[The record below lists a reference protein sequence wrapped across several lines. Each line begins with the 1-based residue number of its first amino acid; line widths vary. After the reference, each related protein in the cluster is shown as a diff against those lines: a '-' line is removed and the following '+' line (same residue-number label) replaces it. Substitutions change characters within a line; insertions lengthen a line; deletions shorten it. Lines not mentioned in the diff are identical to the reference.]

1 MEFKPKA
8 RGGFVNRKTKD
19 VLYLLLAALL
29 LVVTVQRFRAFAAR
43 QQLTAGA
50 GGTGAQMAQKLPG
63 SQFPRQNGTQGNR
76 LKEQN
81 GRTLLWAKGD
91 PASEE
96 SQWFDVT
103 DAPLDPVEF
112 QYGIG
117 KDTIPAIDEPLFVSV
132 GDPRLEAQRITDGT
146 RVIGYSV
153 GDDARAYP
161 IRIMDRHELV
171 NDTVGGKPVTV
182 GW

>member
-1 MEFKPKA
+1 M
-8 RGGFVNRKTKD
+8 NRKTKEL
-19 VLYLLLAALL
+19 LYLLLAGLL

-43 QQLTAGA
+43 QQPAAGA
-50 GGTGAQMAQKLPG
+50 GGTGAYRVREFPG
-63 SQFPRQNGTQGNR
+63 SQFPRQFGTQSHR
-76 LKEQN
+76 LKEQK

-103 DAPLDPVEF
+103 DAPLDPLEF

-132 GDPRLEAQRITDGT
+132 GDPRLEEQRITDGT

-171 NDTVGGKPVTV
+171 NDAVGGKPVTV
-182 GW
+182 AW

>member
-1 MEFKPKA
+1 MK
-8 RGGFVNRKTKD
+8 RKTKD
-19 VLYLLLAALL
+19 LLYLSLAGLL

-43 QQLTAGA
+43 QQLAAGA
-50 GGTGAQMAQKLPG
+50 GSIGAQIAQEVSG
-63 SQFPRQNGTQGNR
+63 SRFPRRIGRQGDK

-103 DAPLDPVEF
+103 DAPLDPLDF

-117 KDTIPAIDEPLFVSV
+117 KDTIPAIDEPVFVSV
-132 GDPRLEAQRITDGT
+132 DDPRLERQQITDET
-146 RVIGYSV
+146 RVIGYAV

-161 IRIMDRHELV
+161 IPIMSRHELV

>member
-1 MEFKPKA
+1 M
-8 RGGFVNRKTKD
+8 NRKTKEL
-19 VLYLLLAALL
+19 LYLLLAGLL

-43 QQLTAGA
+43 QQRPA
-50 GGTGAQMAQKLPG
+50 GGGAYVVREFSGAQY
-63 SQFPRQNGTQGNR
+63 PRQIGTQGNR

-91 PASEE
+91 PGSEE

-103 DAPLDPVEF
+103 DIPFDPLKF

-132 GDPRLEAQRITDGT
+132 DDPRLEAQDITDDS
-146 RVIGYSV
+146 RVIGYAV
-153 GDDARAYP
+153 GGDARAYP

-171 NDTVGGKPVTV
+171 NDAVGGNPVTV
-182 GW
+182 AW

>member
-1 MEFKPKA
+1 MK
-8 RGGFVNRKTKD
+8 RKTKD
-19 VLYLLLAALL
+19 LLYLSLVVLL
-29 LVVTVQRFRAFAAR
+29 LVVAVQRFRAFAAA
-43 QQLTAGA
+43 QQLTAGPSSA
-50 GGTGAQMAQKLPG
+50 SL
-63 SQFPRQNGTQGNR
+63 QFPRPIGRRGSR
-76 LKEQN
+76 VKEVD

-103 DAPLDPVEF
+103 DAPIDPGEF

-117 KDTIPAIDEPLFVSV
+117 KDTIPAIDEPLFVAV
-132 GDPRLEAQRITDGT
+132 GDPRLEAQHITDDS
-146 RVIGYSV
+146 RVIGYAV

>member
-1 MEFKPKA
+1 MRLKNL
-8 RGGFVNRKTKD
+8 V
-19 VLYLLLAALL
+19 YLGAALFLLAAC
-29 LVVTVQRFRAFAAR
+29 TSGPQDSAAASGDGASS
-43 QQLTAGA
+43 AGPSSA
-50 GGTGAQMAQKLPG
+50 SL
-63 SQFPRQNGTQGNR
+63 QFPRPIGRRGSR
-76 LKEQN
+76 VKEVDE
-81 GRTLLWAKGD
+81 RTKLVAKGD

-103 DAPLDPVEF
+103 DAPIDPGEF

-117 KDTIPAIDEPLFVSV
+117 KDTIPAIDEPLFVAV
-132 GDPRLEAQRITDGT
+132 GDPRLEAQHITDDS
-146 RVIGYSV
+146 RVIGYAV

>member
-1 MEFKPKA
+1 MHQ
-8 RGGFVNRKTKD
+8 KTKD
-19 VLYLLLAALL
+19 LLYLLLVGLL
-29 LVVTVQRFRAFAAR
+29 LIVTVQRFRAFAAR
-43 QQLTAGA
+43 QQLAAGA
-50 GGTGAQMAQKLPG
+50 GGTGAYRVRDFPG
-63 SQFPRQNGTQGNR
+63 SQFPRQFGTQGNR

-91 PASEE
+91 PESEE

-103 DAPLDPVEF
+103 DIPLDPLKF

-117 KDTIPAIDEPLFVSV
+117 KDTIPPIDEPLFVSV
-132 GDPRLEAQRITDGT
+132 GDPRLEAQNITDEA
-146 RVIGYSV
+146 RVIGYAV

-161 IRIMDRHELV
+161 IRIMNRHELV

-182 GW
+182 AW

>member
-1 MEFKPKA
+1 M
-8 RGGFVNRKTKD
+8 NRKTKNL
-19 VLYLLLAALL
+19 LYLLLAALV

-43 QQLTAGA
+43 QQLAAGA
-50 GGTGAQMAQKLPG
+50 GGTGAYAVREFPG
-63 SQFPRQNGTQGNR
+63 SQFPTQFGTQGHR

-103 DAPLDPVEF
+103 NAPIDPAEF

-117 KDTIPAIDEPLFVSV
+117 KDTIPAIDEPVFVSV
-132 GDPRLEAQRITDGT
+132 GDPRLETQNITDEA
-146 RVIGYSV
+146 RVIGYAV

-161 IRIMDRHELV
+161 IRIMNRHELV

-182 GW
+182 AW

>member
-1 MEFKPKA
+1 M
-8 RGGFVNRKTKD
+8 NRKTKNL
-19 VLYLLLAALL
+19 LYLLLAALL

-43 QQLTAGA
+43 QQFAAGA
-50 GGTGAQMAQKLPG
+50 GGTGAYRVRKFPG
-63 SQFPRQNGTQGNR
+63 SQFPTQFGTQGHR

-103 DAPLDPVEF
+103 NAPIDPAEF

-117 KDTIPAIDEPLFVSV
+117 KDTIP
-132 GDPRLEAQRITDGT
+132 
-146 RVIGYSV
+146 
-153 GDDARAYP
+153 
-161 IRIMDRHELV
+161 
-171 NDTVGGKPVTV
+171 
-182 GW
+182 

>member
-1 MEFKPKA
+1 M
-8 RGGFVNRKTKD
+8 NRKTKD
-19 VLYLLLAALL
+19 VLYLMLAGLL

-43 QQLTAGA
+43 QQLAAGK
-50 GGTGAQMAQKLPG
+50 GGTGAHMAQKLPG
-63 SQFPRQNGTQGNR
+63 SQFPRQIGTPSVR
-76 LKEQN
+76 LKKQN
-81 GRTLLWAKGD
+81 GKRLLWAKGD
-91 PASEE
+91 PGSEE

-103 DAPLDPVEF
+103 DAPLDPGEF

-117 KDTIPAIDEPLFVSV
+117 KDTIAAIDEPLFVPV
-132 GDPRLEAQRITDGT
+132 GDPRLEAQHITDEA
-146 RVIGYSV
+146 RVIGYAD

-161 IRIMDRHELV
+161 IRIMSRHELV

>member
-1 MEFKPKA
+1 MK
-8 RGGFVNRKTKD
+8 RKTKNL
-19 VLYLLLAALL
+19 LYLSLAGLL

-43 QQLTAGA
+43 QQLAAGA
-50 GGTGAQMAQKLPG
+50 GGSGAQMVRRFPG
-63 SQFPRQNGTQGNR
+63 SQFRQIGTQSNR
-76 LKEQN
+76 VKVEN

-91 PASEE
+91 PASED

-103 DAPLDPVEF
+103 DAPLDPLEF

-117 KDTIPAIDEPLFVSV
+117 KDTIPAIDQPLFVSV
-132 GDPRLEAQRITDGT
+132 SDPRLEAQHITDEA
-146 RVIGYSV
+146 RVIGYAD

-161 IRIMDRHELV
+161 IRIMSRHELV

>member
-1 MEFKPKA
+1 MK
-8 RGGFVNRKTKD
+8 RKTKD
-19 VLYLLLAALL
+19 LLYLSLAGLL

-43 QQLTAGA
+43 QPLAAGA
-50 GGTGAQMAQKLPG
+50 GGTGAYVVREFSG
-63 SQFPRQNGTQGNR
+63 SQFPSQFGTQGSR

-91 PASEE
+91 PESEE

-103 DAPLDPVEF
+103 DIPVDPLKF

-117 KDTIPAIDEPLFVSV
+117 KDTIPAIDEPLFVAV
-132 GDPRLEAQRITDGT
+132 DDPRLEAQNITDAA
-146 RVIGYSV
+146 RVIGYAV

-161 IRIMDRHELV
+161 IRIMNRHELV
-171 NDTVGGKPVTV
+171 NDIVGGKPVTV

>member
-1 MEFKPKA
+1 MK
-8 RGGFVNRKTKD
+8 RKTKEL
-19 VLYLLLAALL
+19 LYLSLAGLL

-43 QQLTAGA
+43 QQLAA
-50 GGTGAQMAQKLPG
+50 SPGGTGLK
-63 SQFPRQNGTQGNR
+63 FPQQVGTRGDR
-76 LKEQN
+76 LKKQN
-81 GRTLLWAKGD
+81 GRRLLWAKGD
-91 PASEE
+91 PRSEE
-96 SQWFDVT
+96 SEWFDVT
-103 DAPLDPVEF
+103 DSPLDPLKF

-132 GDPRLEAQRITDGT
+132 GDPRLGWQNITDET
-146 RVIGYSV
+146 RVIGYAD

-161 IRIMDRHELV
+161 IRIMSRHEVV

>member
-1 MEFKPKA
+1 MK
-8 RGGFVNRKTKD
+8 RKTKD
-19 VLYLLLAALL
+19 FLYLLLAGLL
-29 LVVTVQRFRAFAAR
+29 LVVTIHRFRAFSAR
-43 QQLTAGA
+43 QQLAAGA
-50 GGTGAQMAQKLPG
+50 RGAGAYVVREF
-63 SQFPRQNGTQGNR
+63 SSAQFPRQFGTRGSR

-91 PASEE
+91 PESEE

-103 DAPLDPVEF
+103 DIPLDPLKF

-117 KDTIPAIDEPLFVSV
+117 KDTIPAIDEPLFVAV
-132 GDPRLEAQRITDGT
+132 DDPRLEAQNITDT
-146 RVIGYSV
+146 ARVIGYAV

-171 NDTVGGKPVTV
+171 NDTVDGKPVTV
-182 GW
+182 AW